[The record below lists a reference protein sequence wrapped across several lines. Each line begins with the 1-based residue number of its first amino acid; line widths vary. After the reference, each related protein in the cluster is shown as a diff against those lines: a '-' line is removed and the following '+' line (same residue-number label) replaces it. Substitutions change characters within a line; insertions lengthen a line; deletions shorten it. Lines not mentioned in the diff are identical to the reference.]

1 MGTIVPTRAKPEDEE
16 LAKKR
21 GELAQLESE
30 LTDRELYIAT
40 LRTELSSF
48 EQQYLKIVGTRYA
61 ELDEINAQ
69 VAEQLARERSD
80 NPQLKDAA
88 QKAHRQAA
96 ESRSTA
102 NASKDHA
109 RVMPSQKLKSLYRE
123 TAKRVHPDLSVD
135 AADQKI
141 RQRLM
146 AEAIQ
151 AYEKGDEAHLKQI
164 LEEYESSPETVQGD
178 GVGAELVRVIRKIT
192 QVRRRLQEINEESQR
207 LLGSDLAKL
216 KEKAE
221 QYARQGRDL
230 LQEMAQQVERTIAAA
245 RERLAS
251 IQHGA
256 GPYANGSFTVDVSPP
271 VSRDIDSSANAP
283 ETVADTQ
290 RQSNGTREMW
300 NTNDHDLWQNALNR
314 YWTFVKPSN
323 LALEKEMDQLDAE
336 TVKMMD
342 PQAWFVFLLEKYFR
356 WKYTAPNRYGS
367 TTKILRTYAAN
378 NELAA
383 LHAIKERL
391 FASDKGKIQQCLAL
405 ASSIRGLGTAGASG
419 LLAVL
424 FPRLFGTVDQFAV
437 KALAKIPELP
447 ERDLIVAMNPESLK
461 LYEGAILIRIM
472 RHKAAELNRAFSTT
486 EWTPRKVD
494 MVLWTC
500 AR

>member
-1 MGTIVPTRAKPEDEE
+1 
-16 LAKKR
+16 
-21 GELAQLESE
+21 
-30 LTDRELYIAT
+30 
-40 LRTELSSF
+40 
-48 EQQYLKIVGTRYA
+48 
-61 ELDEINAQ
+61 
-69 VAEQLARERSD
+69 
-80 NPQLKDAA
+80 
-88 QKAHRQAA
+88 
-96 ESRSTA
+96 
-102 NASKDHA
+102 
-109 RVMPSQKLKSLYRE
+109 
-123 TAKRVHPDLSVD
+123 
-135 AADQKI
+135 
-141 RQRLM
+141 
-146 AEAIQ
+146 
-151 AYEKGDEAHLKQI
+151 
-164 LEEYESSPETVQGD
+164 
-178 GVGAELVRVIRKIT
+178 
-192 QVRRRLQEINEESQR
+192 
-207 LLGSDLAKL
+207 
-216 KEKAE
+216 
-221 QYARQGRDL
+221 
-230 LQEMAQQVERTIAAA
+230 MAQQVERTIAAA

>member
-40 LRTELSSF
+40 LRMNLSSF

-80 NPQLKDAA
+80 DPQLKDAA

-135 AADQKI
+135 AEDQKI
-141 RQRLM
+141 RQKLM

-151 AYEKGDEAHLKQI
+151 AYEKGDEAQLKRI
-164 LEEYESSPETVQGD
+164 LEEYESSPETVKGD

-192 QVRRRLQEINEESQR
+192 QVRTRLQEINEESQR

-216 KEKAE
+216 KDKAE
-221 QYARQGRDL
+221 EYARQGRDL
-230 LQEMAQQVERTIAAA
+230 LQEMAQQVERQIAAT
-245 RERLAS
+245 RLS
-251 IQHGA
+251 
-256 GPYANGSFTVDVSPP
+256 ANSSFTMGVSTP
-271 VSRDIDSSANAP
+271 VSRDVENSGANAP
-283 ETVADTQ
+283 GTVADNQ
-290 RQSNGTREMW
+290 PQSNGTREMW
-300 NTNDHDLWQNALNR
+300 NTNDHDVWQQALNR

-323 LALEKEMDQLDAE
+323 LALEKEMDQLDPE
-336 TVKMMD
+336 TVRMMD

-437 KALAKIPELP
+437 
-447 ERDLIVAMNPESLK
+447 
-461 LYEGAILIRIM
+461 
-472 RHKAAELNRAFSTT
+472 
-486 EWTPRKVD
+486 
-494 MVLWTC
+494 
-500 AR
+500 